1 MSLSHPTGKT
11 AGSSDEEIANRNFS
25 GETPLLG
32 VYFGWRGNVTNL
44 PLVNRLPCYDRRN
57 AAIRTPV
64 HT

>member
-44 PLVNRLPCYDRRN
+44 PLVNQVTVL
-57 AAIRTPV
+57 
-64 HT
+64 